1 MTQQSID
8 GAPKAELTAA
18 RTGDAGAGG
27 REPWRRQH
35 VVRTQVKRAL
45 ERAAEA
51 GAKAVVAVVE
61 INPEYAGRAPQRLA
75 AVLAQWRH
83 RHRERFEATAQG
95 RTRVA
100 LVIAPVAQAAQGRS
114 LAEKFARALDP
125 RVCPLLTRAL
135 PYAYCGV
142 TLYPDDGADA
152 VTLIQRAEEALREA
166 RAAGTHGRTVAAAR
180 RRHAAAQVLGPVAVR
195 RAPIQP

>member
-1 MTQQSID
+1 RVFAPLPVVGSRGVRRLGERERRARCARTHGSGHWRRHGVLFAALDGRPAGRALRREGRVTHSKRKEAMTQQSID

-35 VVRTQVKRAL
+35 VVRTQVKRAF

-83 RHRERFEATAQG
+83 
-95 RTRVA
+95 
-100 LVIAPVAQAAQGRS
+100 
-114 LAEKFARALDP
+114 
-125 RVCPLLTRAL
+125 
-135 PYAYCGV
+135 
-142 TLYPDDGADA
+142 
-152 VTLIQRAEEALREA
+152 
-166 RAAGTHGRTVAAAR
+166 
-180 RRHAAAQVLGPVAVR
+180 
-195 RAPIQP
+195 